1 MGDGQTYAWLVVMG
15 KAGTRYA
22 LEENEITI
30 GRGTS
35 GQIRLK
41 DPKISRAHAR
51 ITLQGGQLII
61 EDLKSAH
68 GVFINGQKIEKIEIK
83 DGDQIQLGDTHL
95 ILEIEQDSMGTVMV
109 SADEEA
115 LAQEQCR
122 YCSSPITEGQA
133 YCSMCGATTRELP
146 DPFGFIQQ
154 AYLQLQALYR
164 SGKMDAATFRSELE
178 KMIVSDGSGGY
189 WMVGIQ
195 SGRWHWFNGT
205 EWIQRDPPSEALSQG
220 PIQDKAAPP
229 PLTPPPLPP
238 PGPGLVEIGES
249 KQSRRLF
256 LIGGGVLIAFSIL
269 AIGAYTAYRLVNS
282 DDGGSTAELDVQP
295 LPGSTIPQEQPPQTV
310 TTEIVQQP
318 VSTPTPTQEIVP
330 TETPDLPYAIRPYD
344 PGTDETLSSLADFAE
359 FMEAQSN
366 PKHAIFE
373 GSWNV
378 QQPAIFNIGWCAID
392 ALTLNENL
400 QVIQMDLEIDDRG
413 VESELMFADE
423 FGDSTL
429 ACRTSRIVVEFLE
442 PGEHRL
448 VWTTSYSEPIFDGWQ
463 TLEAGTYL
471 NEYVF
476 EVRDV
481 TTVED
486 EFNESSGKWDETVQQ
501 NFSQWTEGG
510 SFNIQVHKE
519 NFAAWSIYHDLEAE
533 DILILTKARR
543 VSAVEGAFGLIFR
556 YQDVSNFYYFLVD
569 DSGYFTLGKRI
580 DGEWTNLIDWTF
592 SDTILAGDEFNS
604 LGIMATGNE
613 LVAFINLHVVGEV
626 VDNSFAIGGVG
637 LIAQSINDQ
646 GEMYAEFDQFSL
658 EHYE

>member
-1 MGDGQTYAWLVVMG
+1 MGDGQTYAWLVEMG
-15 KAGTRYA
+15 KSGTRYA

-133 YCSMCGATTRELP
+133 YCSMCGSTTRELP

-154 AYLQLQALYR
+154 AYLQLQALHR

-295 LPGSTIPQEQPPQTV
+295 LPVSTIPQEQAPQTI

-366 PKHAIFE
+366 PNHAIFE
-373 GSWNV
+373 GSWNA

-448 VWTTSYSEPIFDGWQ
+448 VWTTSNSEPIFDGWQ